1 MEVTI
6 MPLVRWQPFQEIDSL
21 QREMNR
27 LFDSLTLPPEKMG
40 MSLFPA
46 AELHETP
53 DAVILKLEVPGI
65 DVKDLDI
72 QVSADAVAITG
83 ERKSENHTE
92 EKGVTRSEFHYGK
105 FHRVIPLPIRMQNTQ
120 VQANYQEGILS
131 LTLPK
136 AEEEKNKVVKVTLS

>member
-1 MEVTI
+1 

-27 LFDSLTLPPEKMG
+27 LFDSLALPTEKMG
-40 MSLFPA
+40 MSIFPP

-65 DVKDLDI
+65 DSKDLDI

-83 ERKSENHTE
+83 ERKSQIQTE

-105 FHRVIPLPIRMQNTQ
+105 FHRVIPLPTRIQNTQ
-120 VQANYQEGILS
+120 VQADYQDGILS

-136 AEEEKNKVVKVTLS
+136 AEEEKNKVVKVTLN

>member
-1 MEVTI
+1 

-27 LFDSLTLPPEKMG
+27 LFDTLALPTEKLG
-40 MSLFPA
+40 MSIFPS
-46 AELHETP
+46 AELQETP

-65 DVKDLDI
+65 DAKDLDV

-83 ERKSENHTE
+83 ERKSQTQTE

-105 FHRVIPLPIRMQNTQ
+105 FHRVIPLPTRIQNTQ
-120 VQANYQEGILS
+120 VQADYQQGILS

-136 AEEEKNKVVKVTLS
+136 AEEEKNKVVKVTLG

>member
-1 MEVTI
+1 

-27 LFDSLTLPPEKMG
+27 LFDSLALPTEKLG
-40 MSLFPA
+40 MSIFPA

-53 DAVILKLEVPGI
+53 DAVILKLEIPGI
-65 DVKDLDI
+65 DAKDLDV

-83 ERKSENHTE
+83 ERKSQTQTE

-105 FHRVIPLPIRMQNTQ
+105 FHRVIPLPTRIQNTQ
-120 VQANYQEGILS
+120 VQADYQDGILS

-136 AEEEKNKVVKVTLS
+136 AEEEKNKVVKVTLG

>member
-1 MEVTI
+1 

-27 LFDSLTLPPEKMG
+27 LFDSLALPTEKMG

-65 DVKDLDI
+65 DSKDLDI

-83 ERKSENHTE
+83 ERKSQIQTE

-105 FHRVIPLPIRMQNTQ
+105 FHRVIPLPTRIQNTQ
-120 VQANYQEGILS
+120 VQADYQDGILS

-136 AEEEKNKVVKVTLS
+136 AEEEKNKVVKVTLN